1 MTQVQRIDG
10 PAQSGEIQLAAVEFR
25 IQVGGHAAERRS
37 GLSAYPIGGLH
48 RGQSFHRVSILIQP
62 TRLQEYIQMLIGMK
76 IIII

>member
-10 PAQSGEIQLAAVEFR
+10 LAQSGEIQLAAVEFR
-25 IQVGGHAAERRS
+25 IQVGGHAAEGS